1 MGKKSKRKTRA
12 FGTAAGKATL
22 LDGPDPTAP
31 RAPRIEGRNY
41 RQPTT
46 PPLRIR
52 PTSSRGQAQN
62 QSTPRGYSDNIE
74 SR

>member
-46 PPLRIR
+46 PPKKQTNVI
-52 PTSSRGQAQN
+52 
-62 QSTPRGYSDNIE
+62 
-74 SR
+74 